1 MSWTTG
7 AVSNLARK
15 FDFLQDRAQRRP
27 IREVGLDIPSDPAK
41 RNSIGHL
48 KEFYLQ
54 RLAKAEP
61 AAAARLGAGTQ
72 GALTSGELGQDALIS
87 GELGKAPYGTNQV
100 CRPTFSPGAVEQGGE
115 DLEIMCNNCFTLIRS
130 SEAAE
135 HGNTCFINLNRA
147 GANTPGKA
155 VAVLDTK
162 LAKLRSA
169 LEARLQDAGSKVN
182 VMRHL
187 TQLRYHID
195 TATKWVPGCSEIGAL
210 SDHTVQQVKQ
220 LTATSRVLAPAV
232 YIFSKRIENV
242 IVQKEREL
250 RKGVS
255 SLAKASSDG
264 LMDTLDVTTGAMSLA
279 DASSIVSEM
288 DSDCGTQYPETV
300 VSQGSRKTDS
310 ADVGNVQDANDY
322 LSLKNEDEQR
332 RWFYSQ
338 CLTVKLSCPNQ
349 ARARRTLISDLY
361 SKVKAESVP
370 IEGWV
375 EWIRGQLAPDEDEA
389 GGIPAAFVQQEMV
402 AAAGDKAA
410 GGPMPLLGLSSLTT
424 AAGTPTPSG
433 SGTKLPTMFHAG
445 AATARSA
452 VSSTA
457 SIPTGGSMLSA
468 RSVNDTLGPT
478 RPVLSV
484 GSGARVAPASVTPQR
499 GGGVSAGDAVA
510 ARTVPGASSSVV
522 PSPQRFAG
530 TYAGGV
536 AGQTQPANGYTTY
549 VRPQGGQGMPPQYA
563 HMAQG
568 GGLNSQAGAARS

>member
-1 MSWTTG
+1 M
-7 AVSNLARK
+7 
-15 FDFLQDRAQRRP
+15 
-27 IREVGLDIPSDPAK
+27 DIPSDPEK

-61 AAAARLGAGTQ
+61 AAAARLGAGAQ
-72 GALTSGELGQDALIS
+72 GALTAGELGQTPFRAS
-87 GELGKAPYGTNQV
+87 QV
-100 CRPTFSPGAVEQGGE
+100 RRPTFTRDVAEQGEEE

-135 HGNTCFINLNRA
+135 HGNTCFFNLSRPEA
-147 GANTPGKA
+147 TKPGRA
-155 VAVLDTK
+155 VAVLDMK

-195 TATKWVPGCSEIGAL
+195 TATKWFPGCSEIGAL

-250 RKGVS
+250 RKGVGGA
-255 SLAKASSDG
+255 LAKASGDG
-264 LMDTLDVTTGAMSLA
+264 LMDTLDVTAGAASLA

-300 VSQGSRKTDS
+300 VTQDRKTDS

-361 SKVKAESVP
+361 SKVKAEGVP

-375 EWIRGQLAPDEDEA
+375 EWIRGQLAPEDDPGSA
-389 GGIPAAFVQQEMV
+389 PAIPVQQEV
-402 AAAGDKAA
+402 GAAAGDRAA
-410 GGPMPLLGLSSLTT
+410 GGPMPALGLMALTT
-424 AAGTPTPSG
+424 AASTPTPSG
-433 SGTKLPTMFHAG
+433 QGARFQTIVHASGAVTARPSLVA
-445 AATARSA
+445 AATACRLRGP
-452 VSSTA
+452 
-457 SIPTGGSMLSA
+457 PTTPWAPRA
-468 RSVNDTLGPT
+468 RCP
-478 RPVLSV
+478 R
-484 GSGARVAPASVTPQR
+484 
-499 GGGVSAGDAVA
+499 
-510 ARTVPGASSSVV
+510 
-522 PSPQRFAG
+522 
-530 TYAGGV
+530 
-536 AGQTQPANGYTTY
+536 
-549 VRPQGGQGMPPQYA
+549 
-563 HMAQG
+563 
-568 GGLNSQAGAARS
+568 

>member
-1 MSWTTG
+1 M
-7 AVSNLARK
+7 
-15 FDFLQDRAQRRP
+15 
-27 IREVGLDIPSDPAK
+27 DIPSDPAK
-41 RNSIGHL
+41 KNSIGHL

-72 GALTSGELGQDALIS
+72 GSLNSGELGQ
-87 GELGKAPYGTNQV
+87 APPLTNQV
-100 CRPTFSPGAVEQGGE
+100 CRPTFTADAAEQGGE

-135 HGNTCFINLNRA
+135 HGNTCFINLNRPEA
-147 GANTPGKA
+147 GNPAKS
-155 VAVLDTK
+155 VAVLDMK

-255 SLAKASSDG
+255 GSLAKASGDG
-264 LMDTLDVTTGAMSLA
+264 LMDTLDVTAGAMSLA

-300 VSQGSRKTDS
+300 VTQDRKTDS

-361 SKVKAESVP
+361 SKVKAEGVP

-375 EWIRGQLAPDEDEA
+375 EWIRGQLSAEDGPGGSGGAPVA
-389 GGIPAAFVQQEMV
+389 SMHQEV
-402 AAAGDKAA
+402 GAAAGDKAA
-410 GGPMPLLGLSSLTT
+410 GGPVAMLGLSALTT

-433 SGTKLPTMFHAG
+433 AGTKLPTMFHASG
-445 AATARSA
+445 AVTARSA
-452 VSSTA
+452 VGSAA
-457 SIPTGGSMLSA
+457 SVPTGGSVLSA
-468 RSVNDTLGPT
+468 RSVNDPLGPT
-478 RPVLSV
+478 RPVLAV
-484 GSGARVAPASVTPQR
+484 GSGGRPAAPQ
-499 GGGVSAGDAVA
+499 GGGAAGAGGA
-510 ARTVPGASSSVV
+510 AAAGTAPGASPSVV
-522 PSPQRFAG
+522 LRPGQAM
-530 TYAGGV
+530 
-536 AGQTQPANGYTTY
+536 AGQTQPAGGYTTY
-549 VRPQGGQGMPPQYA
+549 VRPQGMQGLPAQYA
-563 HMAQG
+563 QMTQA
-568 GGLNSQAGAARS
+568 GGLKSQSGTPRS